1 MREQDVGLDDAR
13 RPLRLLRRLLVISA
27 ILLVAAAIALVVLLT
42 RDVRSHAVADERR
55 DLIGLARS
63 SIVPTA
69 VVNGRLRLGD
79 LATRQLR
86 RALEVDSEVKRVQI
100 WTPDGRLAWT
110 SGRRKP
116 AARARP
122 PEGVRDAG
130 FRGGPTVTDG
140 DGTLTLNMPVRRQ
153 GRLLAV
159 IAVTADARRIDRL
172 VSDTRRALVTIIA
185 LAFGSILVGVTAVV
199 VVLGRRIGDQARE
212 LSQGAAELADSY
224 RELEQS
230 SMDAIETLNAVVE
243 AKDPY
248 TAGHS
253 QRVRRIALAI
263 GRELQLP
270 PRRLGLLAQAALF
283 HDVGK
288 IGVPDA
294 ILTKPS
300 RLTPG
305 EYDVMKRHAAD
316 GADIIARLS
325 RLKDAVP
332 AVRHHH
338 EHWDGCGYPDGLQA
352 DEIPLEASIIGL
364 ADAWDA
370 MTTTRPYAAA
380 RAPHEAMA
388 QLEAGSGV
396 QFCPAV
402 VHAFFEVAHRQP
414 HEITPPAQAPLLA
427 AAG

>member
-13 RPLRLLRRLLVISA
+13 RPLRLLRRLLVLSA

-86 RALEVDSEVKRVQI
+86 RALEVDSDVKRVQI

-122 PEGVRDAG
+122 PEGVSDAG

-263 GRELQLP
+263 GRELHLP

-294 ILTKPS
+294 ILTKP
-300 RLTPG
+300 
-305 EYDVMKRHAAD
+305 
-316 GADIIARLS
+316 S

-402 VHAFFEVAHRQP
+402 VHAFFEVAHRQS